1 MIELINPYFSFQKDV
16 GFLQIKQ
23 WIFDT
28 KNKTIS
34 NIWITAF
41 YIHVFTSILALVAG
55 FTQFNKVFINTDTH
69 RNVGKLYIIIILL
82 LAGPTGFIMGI
93 LANGGIISIVSFV
106 LLSLLWWIYT
116 YKAFQYIKQKKYELH
131 SKYMFRSYALTLSA
145 ITLRFWKFI
154 IVNYITELPPMEL
167 YQVVSWLGWI
177 PNLIV
182 AEILI
187 IHKFHIKNL
196 N

>member
-1 MIELINPYFSFQKDV
+1 MFELINPYFSFQKDV
-16 GFLQIKQ
+16 EFLQIKQ
-23 WIFDT
+23 WVFDT

-34 NIWITAF
+34 NIWIIAF
-41 YIHVFTSILALVAG
+41 YIHVFTSILALLAG
-55 FTQFNKVFINTDTH
+55 FTQFNKSFIKTDMH
-69 RNVGKLYIIIILL
+69 RIVGKLYIIVILL

-106 LLSLLWWIYT
+106 LLSLLWWRYT
-116 YKAFQYIKQKKYELH
+116 YKAFQYVRLKQYELH

-145 ITLRFWKFI
+145 ITLRLWKFI

-167 YQVVSWLGWI
+167 YQVVSWLGWV

-187 IHKFHIKNL
+187 IHNFHIKNL